1 MKFTLK
7 RLALSIASAG
17 LLTIYGCG
25 GGGGTAAEPGAVVAQ
40 SFSGN
45 AAAGLPLVGTV
56 TVKDANGASRSTP
69 IGANGAYTVD
79 VTGMTAPF
87 VFRAEGNVGGR
98 NYILHSAASA
108 ADVNGTIN
116 ITPLT
121 DLIVANIAGQLAEGY
136 FNTGNFSTLTK
147 TELDAET
154 SSLRAKLLPMLQA
167 MGVDSS
173 IDLLRTAF
181 TPLSSALDKAL
192 DVISVSV
199 DPITNAATITN
210 LVTQQQIV
218 DSLATKAAA
227 ETAATP
233 LDGAGMTTAADDITL
248 VRKALSDFAA
258 RFATGLPAPG
268 VLLPLMHDTTD
279 LPFRNADQNAAGF
292 SNEIA
297 TASDLIGA
305 QFTDV
310 VIRRLDYTTV
320 SAVGGGADVY
330 PRAHVDFIIKNAA
343 GVAIDRVMNM
353 QIAKGTD
360 GVWRLRGDGRRLDI
374 YGHAHMVKDGISGCV
389 STGLEFGFQDP
400 NSANNGTGIKYMMV
414 NGPGLPS
421 GGLKYVRSAIGDQ
434 WTIQNVIGQIG
445 QRYYVLSSNCASGV
459 GAGLSDTAIA
469 AIPADAVYTLTA
481 FDVNNAPTIA
491 GGAALEYRE
500 RIPGR
505 PLTLA
510 KAVAAT
516 FPTITL
522 PSASSLSAYSGGDL
536 TISASGIS
544 PAGAWVYLGLT
555 DSADFVTSVDADVN
569 ASAAGSFSTTLNLGA
584 ASGVKRREIRVES
597 DDAYWR
603 NMMTVLNYYMP

>member
-25 GGGGTAAEPGAVVAQ
+25 GGGGGTAAAPEAVVAQ

-79 VTGMTAPF
+79 VTSMTAPF
-87 VFRAEGNVGGR
+87 MFRAEGNVGGR

-121 DLIVANIAGQLAEGY
+121 DLIVANIAGQVAETY
-136 FNTGNFSTLTK
+136 FNSGDFSTLTRA
-147 TELDAET
+147 ELDAET

-181 TPLSSALDKAL
+181 TPMSSALDKAL

-199 DPITNAATITN
+199 DPLTNAATITN

-248 VRKALSDFAA
+248 IRNALSSFSAKFAA
-258 RFATGLPAPG
+258 GLPAPG
-268 VLLPLMHDTTD
+268 ELLPLLTSTD
-279 LPFRNADQNAAGF
+279 PVTGTYNFRLQDK
-292 SNEIA
+292 
-297 TASDLIGA
+297 TAA
-305 QFTDV
+305 QFTNTVATNGELVGASFTDV
-310 VIRRLDYTTV
+310 TIRKIDYVITL
-320 SAVGGGADVY
+320 SNSS
-330 PRAHVDFIIKNAA
+330 PRAFVEFTIKDRD
-343 GVAIDRVMNM
+343 GVALDRVKNM
-353 QIAKGTD
+353 QLVKGTD
-360 GVWRLRGDGRRLDI
+360 GAWRLRGDGRVLDT
-374 YGHAHMVKDGISGCV
+374 YGNAHTVKNGIDNCV
-389 STGLEFGFQDP
+389 MTGLEFGFQDLNSG
-400 NSANNGTGIKYMMV
+400 NSANVSYMMV
-414 NGPGLPS
+414 AGPGLPAN
-421 GGLKYVRSAIGDQ
+421 GLKYQRSATGDH
-434 WTIQNVIGQIG
+434 WTIANTANQNGG
-445 QRYYVLSSNCASGV
+445 RYYRMASSCSGDV
-459 GAGLSDTAIA
+459 VAGATDAQIA
-469 AIPADAVYTLTA
+469 AIPDDALYTMTA
-481 FDVNNAPTIA
+481 YDTAGVVAQFGGFDIQ
-491 GGAALEYRE
+491 YKE
-500 RIPGR
+500 RIARR

-510 KAVAAT
+510 EAAVAS
-516 FPTITL
+516 FPGVTTSTPL
-522 PSASSLSAYSGGDL
+522 VSYSGGDM
-536 TISASGIS
+536 TISATGLN
-544 PAGAWVYLGLT
+544 PAVSSWFYLGLT
-555 DSADFVTSVDADVN
+555 DAAFATTNIDADTIPT
-569 ASAAGSFSTTLNLGA
+569 AAGTSSTLLTLPLATGTLTH
-584 ASGVKRREIRVES
+584 REIRVAS
-597 DDAYWR
+597 YDAYWR
-603 NMMTVLNYYMP
+603 TLMTVLNY